1 MSDKEQALQEALAEL
16 KKSVKSYGFQVSI
29 GGWSLILGF
38 IAIPIGIAT
47 GNKMLGACAVS
58 WIASS
63 FITSCSAAAMKKRDE
78 ITSLLARYEFLQQSK
93 DSLASVT
100 WKEGEPIIRQVPFGP
115 ISLN

>member
-1 MSDKEQALQEALAEL
+1 MSDKERALQEALAEL
-16 KKSVKSYGFQVSI
+16 KKSVKNYGLQVSI

-78 ITSLLARYEFLQQSK
+78 IISLLARYESLRQSK
-93 DSLASVT
+93 DSLAGAT
-100 WKEGEPIIRQVPFGP
+100 QQEGGSIIMEAPFGP
-115 ISLN
+115 IGLN